1 MSAEKPTPERI
12 VVDFPKTE
20 IADEKTRRVMTEARG
35 WPISR
40 LESSGCD
47 VRAPREQRTP
57 IHPAAVIVAI
67 IHERRKQLV
76 GERSEDGFQ
85 VGVASAHP
93 ADEVDGGPPLAVLR
107 RRQS

>member
-1 MSAEKPTPERI
+1 

-40 LESSGCD
+40 LESGGCD
-47 VRAPREQRTP
+47 VRAPRGQRTP
-57 IHPAAVIVAI
+57 IHPARLIVAI
-67 IHERRKQLV
+67 THERRKQLV

-85 VGVASAHP
+85 VATKS
-93 ADEVDGGPPLAVLR
+93 L
-107 RRQS
+107 